1 MKAVGIPAV
10 MEGYGVVRQ
19 EIPAGELRLGG
30 EIYSEMILME
40 IIASEN
46 AEELRRCRRCR
57 EDKPAG
63 DYDHNRQG
71 GLLLTCRLCLVS
83 HPKSQFLLIQ

>member
-1 MKAVGIPAV
+1 
-10 MEGYGVVRQ
+10 MEGYEVMQ
-19 EIPAGELRLGG
+19 EEIPAGKLRG
-30 EIYSEMILME
+30 EIFSETILME
-40 IIASEN
+40 VIASEN
-46 AEELRRCRRCR
+46 AGELRRCRRCR